1 MMFGTNR
8 TRDRDFNNS
17 NHSASNNASRISA
30 IGEKRRLKLQFIQN
44 NPNAQPN
51 TCNYIMKINNVMKYF
66 AKLFHF
72 ISKLIYK

>member
-17 NHSASNNASRISA
+17 NNHSASNNASRISA

-44 NPNAQPN
+44 NPNAQSN
-51 TCNYIMKINNVMKYF
+51 TCNYNDNKYNVKNNLLNY
-66 AKLFHF
+66 F
-72 ISKLIYK
+72 ISFQS

>member
-17 NHSASNNASRISA
+17 SHSASNNASRISA

-44 NPNAQPN
+44 NPNAQSN
-51 TCNYIMKINNVMKYF
+51 TCNYNNNKMLYINN
-66 AKLFHF
+66 F
-72 ISKLIYK
+72 ISFIQS